1 MTLLA
6 LAKGRLPELFG
17 KANLHEDNIDTIR
30 ELKEIIDR
38 QAIMPVFQ
46 PIVSLADGGVI
57 GYEALSRGPQGST
70 LERPDALFSA
80 AAEGDLTWELEYL
93 CRTKALEKAKGII
106 ASKMLF
112 INVDPQIINDR
123 RFQKGLTR
131 ELLQNYCAETG
142 NVIFEITEK
151 TAISDYKSFCRILDN
166 YKSQGYRIAIDD
178 TGAGYSGLKTLA
190 ETRPHFIKVDMA
202 LVRDIDKDGLK
213 QAMMKA
219 LRDISL
225 ITGSQIIAEG
235 IETRD
240 ELETIISIGIPY
252 GQGFY
257 LQKPAPAFVD
267 IAPDIR
273 ETIIAINRGKSG
285 DQRSPHAVPVGEI
298 ARPVP
303 DIAPETTVG
312 QVLDYF
318 ASQPQVQG
326 LPVVDEGQAVGLV
339 MKNELMASLAG
350 NYGKALYMNRPISLL
365 MNRRPLVVDCAT
377 PLCAVAER
385 ALARLEGNVYDHIL
399 VAREGKYCGAVSVK
413 RLLEKLAGRF
423 RPPAYRPSPGPV
435 PGLCNN

>member
-1 MTLLA
+1 LTILA

-17 KANLHEDNIDTIR
+17 KASLHEAHTDTVR

-38 QAIMPVFQ
+38 QEIMPVFQ
-46 PIVSLADGGVI
+46 PIASLTDGSVI
-57 GYEALSRGPQGST
+57 GYEALSRGPHGSM

-80 AAEGDLTWELEYL
+80 AAEGDLVWELEYL

-112 INVDPQIINDR
+112 INVDPQIINDH

-131 ELLQNYCAETG
+131 ELLQNYCAEAG
-142 NVIFEITEK
+142 NLIFEITEK
-151 TAISDYKSFCRILDN
+151 TAISDYKNFCRILDN

-219 LRDISL
+219 LHDISL

-240 ELETIISIGIPY
+240 ELDTLVSIGIPY

-257 LQKPAPAFVD
+257 LQKPAPAFMD
-267 IAPDIR
+267 IAPGIR
-273 ETIIAINRGKSG
+273 ETIVAINLGKTG
-285 DQRSPHAVPVGEI
+285 DRQRNPHALPVGEI
-298 ARPVP
+298 VRPIP
-303 DIAPETTVG
+303 DIAPEMRVG

-326 LPVVDEGQAVGLV
+326 LPVVKEGQPVGLV
-339 MKNELMASLAG
+339 MKNELIASLAG
-350 NYGKALYMNRPISLL
+350 NYGKALYMNRPVRLL
-365 MNRRPLVVDCAT
+365 MNRRPLIVDYAT
-377 PLCAVAER
+377 PLGAVAER

-399 VAREGKYCGAVSVK
+399 VEREGKYCGAVSVK
-413 RLLEKLAGRF
+413 RILEKLAGRF
-423 RPPAYRPSPGPV
+423 RSPD
-435 PGLCNN
+435 